1 MRVWGPYRQDFGQDF
16 VNILFVIYDSKN
28 GAKSSEIIVFIVVCA
43 PCMLAGVRSNT
54 PKLGNGGHRGIERS
68 MRPRVAHRV
77 RRSGAP
83 RRSRSQ
89 QPVLEATPPPA
100 PLHRAEALEL
110 GNLNRLTYLVV
121 SPLTCQGDLGRALGS
136 GYSRA
141 PQLKREHNML
151 HGIIA
156 VCPQTGG
163 LLYAKAYAPSFGL
176 PTVCTPA
183 SVRRAT

>member
-1 MRVWGPYRQDFGQDF
+1 MRYIVMADEWH
-16 VNILFVIYDSKN
+16 
-28 GAKSSEIIVFIVVCA
+28 AESE
-43 PCMLAGVRSNT
+43 PQGGVLPTR
-54 PKLGNGGHRGIERS
+54 
-68 MRPRVAHRV
+68 
-77 RRSGAP
+77 
-83 RRSRSQ
+83 
-89 QPVLEATPPPA
+89 
-100 PLHRAEALEL
+100 ALEL